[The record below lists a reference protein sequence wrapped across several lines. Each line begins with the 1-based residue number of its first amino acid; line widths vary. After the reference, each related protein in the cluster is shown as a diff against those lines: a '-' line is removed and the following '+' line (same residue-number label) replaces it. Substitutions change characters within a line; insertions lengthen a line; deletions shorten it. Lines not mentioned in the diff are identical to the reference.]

1 MEPHNCWTPNSLLFG
16 TTKPATSKLSLKL
29 PTYSQQGLGYFAFAP
44 VVDVE
49 PSFDSED
56 ASLAK
61 QAEER
66 RLRDEE
72 EQKKRDEE
80 LAREWQLEEE
90 RRLQRRAREAEE
102 ARRGEECWVRSGGV
116 LRDAN
121 GKRDMV
127 RTQAIR
133 DELKLREEEKLLM
146 DRWKCY
152 EADWAELLEQVKL
165 SASRTIKFRDI
176 PWPID
181 LTDRNTLT
189 PQLLQP
195 FAKRLAVSDFEN
207 KQNKTN
213 PIVGFTSFQP
223 SCNRPRPLQRNA
235 LPENLEGHQD
245 RCYASIQRQYTL
257 KDNDPGLSQH
267 FLANVRPYSCSL
279 ECH

>member
-1 MEPHNCWTPNSLLFG
+1 MEPHNYWTSNSLLFG
-16 TTKPATSKLSLKL
+16 TAKPTTSQHSLKL
-29 PTYSQQGLGYFAFAP
+29 PTYSQKGLGYFAFAP

-49 PSFDSED
+49 PSFNSED

-165 SASRTIKFRDI
+165 SAGRTIKFRDI

-181 LTDRNTLT
+181 LTDRNTWT
-189 PQLLQP
+189 PQLLTSNNVEEFLLGVLKVRGYGVTKKERVRSSLLRWHP
-195 FAKRLAVSDFEN
+195 DKMTVVVAKVVPEDVDVVLHGINSVML
-207 KQNKTN
+207 
-213 PIVGFTSFQP
+213 V
-223 SCNRPRPLQRNA
+223 LQRLNA
-235 LPENLEGHQD
+235 
-245 RCYASIQRQYTL
+245 TL
-257 KDNDPGLSQH
+257 
-267 FLANVRPYSCSL
+267 
-279 ECH
+279 